1 MSPALPRSS
10 HGPGSRYTARAAF
23 SRTRPNRQARHINLT
38 PLAHRL
44 TERDRWL
51 AWMLHEHRVLTT
63 PQIARLAFPSLRTAQ
78 RRLRTLHEYALL
90 DSFRPL
96 VQSGSSPEHY
106 TLGPAGAALLAAQAG
121 CELSEMGWRPSHT
134 GRIAYSPTLG
144 HDLGTNELLTLLAAK
159 ARTTD
164 ARLTLWLS
172 ERSCARRWGDLVHP
186 DAYAQWCDD
195 GWRQVPFFLEY
206 DTGSE
211 NLARVEAKLA
221 SYAAFTTATGT
232 RPALLIQTRMA
243 SREAALRRRLAE
255 PARSLNL
262 RVATASADF
271 TTDTPWGPWWL
282 PLNTPTRRLPL
293 AELASHWPDLSP
305 AYKAQ
310 AGESDSLLAL
320 PVPPLPPTDPAPR
333 P

>member
-1 MSPALPRSS
+1 MSPALPRSC

-23 SRTRPNRQARHINLT
+23 SRTRSHRKARHINLA
-38 PLAHRL
+38 PLVHRL
-44 TERDRWL
+44 TERDLWL

-63 PQIARLAFPSLRTAQ
+63 QQIARLAFPSLRTTQ
-78 RRLRTLHEYALL
+78 RRLRTLYEYALL

-106 TLGPAGAALLAAQAG
+106 ALGPAGAALLAAQAG
-121 CELSEMGWRPSHT
+121 CELSETGWRPSHT

-144 HDLGTNELLTLLAAK
+144 HDLGTNELLTLLGAHT
-159 ARTTD
+159 RTTS
-164 ARLTLWLS
+164 ARLPLWLS
-172 ERSCARRWGDLVHP
+172 ERSCTRRWGDLVRP
-186 DAYAQWCDD
+186 DAYAHWSD
-195 GWRQVPFFLEY
+195 GRHEVPFFLEY

-221 SYAAFTTATGT
+221 SYAAFTTSTGT
-232 RPALLIQTRMA
+232 RPALLIHTSTA
-243 SREAALRRRLAE
+243 SREAALRRHLTE
-255 PARSLNL
+255 PARSLDL

-282 PLNTPTRRLPL
+282 PLNTPTRRRPL
-293 AELASHWPDLSP
+293 AELGTCWEDLSP
-305 AYKAQ
+305 AQQEQ
-310 AGESDSLLAL
+310 ADQADSPLTL
-320 PVPPLPPTDPAPR
+320 PVTPLPPAEPAPR